1 MLLLYAEADVRAHNV
16 VSSQAIDC
24 VNQVRNRAGLANLD
38 ADKTANVDA
47 FLDAILMERGHEL
60 YYEGC
65 RKIDL
70 IRFNKYYTL
79 LKEAGKEPSSQYF
92 PLPDYAVQQ
101 AEEKGKTLTQYF
113 TRDNYDGPKK

>member
-1 MLLLYAEADVRAHNV
+1 M
-16 VSSQAIDC
+16 
-24 VNQVRNRAGLANLD
+24 RNRAGLANLT
-38 ADKTANVDA
+38 ADKTASVDA
-47 FLDAILMERGHEL
+47 FLDALLAERGHEL

-79 LKEAGKEPSSQYF
+79 MTASGRTPSSQYF
-92 PLPDYAVQQ
+92 PIPDFAVNQ
-101 AEEKGKTLTQYF
+101 AAESGLTLEQYF

>member
-1 MLLLYAEADVRAHNV
+1 MLLYAEADVRAHNA
-16 VSSQAIDC
+16 VSASAIES
-24 VNQVRNRAGLANLD
+24 VNKVRHRAGLADLA
-38 ADKTANVDA
+38 ADKTASVDA
-47 FLDAILMERGHEL
+47 FLDALLMERGHEL

-65 RKIDL
+65 RKVDL

-92 PLPDYAVQQ
+92 PIPDYAVNQ
-101 AEEKGKTLTQYF
+101 AKESGKTLTQYF